1 MPKEIRYKV
10 VRTHGTDVLG
20 NAMEPHHLSAD
31 YCNIS
36 HRLMMLPCSTTKP
49 ALFVSLA
56 FATQIAD
63 QYKAEVVAVEIEE
76 EKNVLV

>member
-1 MPKEIRYKV
+1 MLRYKV
-10 VRTHGTDVLG
+10 VKDPYVDVLG
-20 NAMEPHHLSAD
+20 NSFEPHHLSAD

-36 HRLMMLPCSTTKP
+36 QRLMMLPCSTTKP

-63 QYKAEVVAVEIEE
+63 QYKAEVVAVEIKE